1 MKSKAW
7 GVILSEDCSEL
18 TGFNSIQI
26 VCAFR
31 MDFKMIGN
39 AALVRGRHNE
49 TKGAE
54 FNHERG
60 CW

>member
-1 MKSKAW
+1 M
-7 GVILSEDCSEL
+7 ILSEDCSEL

-60 CW
+60 C